1 MTDSQRIC
9 DPAPSGPAA
18 ARGGD
23 VRAALLA
30 PVPQLLR
37 DSGIPPMP
45 LLRRC
50 GIPLKALQEPDA
62 RIPYRLAGRLLQ
74 ECSAAT
80 GRVDFGL
87 QLGERFDFDML
98 GPTGAL
104 MRQSPTVGAA
114 LRNLQRYSAV
124 HDGGALTYLDTT
136 RRDVVALGYAL
147 YDHSLP
153 GVTMIYDLAIAIG
166 WRMLGGLCGPD
177 WRAIEVSFSGSRP
190 RSIAAHRRMFGGLL
204 RFDSARTEIVF
215 AADWL
220 EAPIPGA
227 DVAAHAAAVRAVEAI
242 EGDADE
248 RLLERTRAALQ
259 ALIITGALRAA
270 RVAAALGTSERSL
283 RRQLQRRGTSLHA
296 LTADVR
302 QHLALH
308 FLAHTSLSL
317 VAIADALGYGDATA
331 FSRAFKG
338 WAGCAPRQWRAV
350 NSNEARFKATPAA
363 P

>member
-1 MTDSQRIC
+1 MTNSPRIRA
-9 DPAPSGPAA
+9 PAQGGPEADRQA
-18 ARGGD
+18 D

-30 PVPQLLR
+30 QVPQLLR

-50 GIPLKALQEPDA
+50 GVPLKALQEPDA
-62 RIPYRLAGRLLQ
+62 RIPYRLAARLMH

-80 GRVDFGL
+80 GRADFGL
-87 QLGERFDFDML
+87 QLGQMFDFDML

-124 HDGGALTYLDTT
+124 HDGGALVYLDTS

-153 GVTMIYDLAIAIG
+153 GVAMIYDLAIAIG
-166 WRMLGGLCGPD
+166 WRMLRGLCGPD

-190 RSIAAHRRMFGGLL
+190 RDIAAHRRVFGALL
-204 RFDSARTEIVF
+204 RFDSARTEIAF

-220 EAPIPGA
+220 DAPIRGA
-227 DVAAHAAAVRAVEAI
+227 DAAALEAAVRAVEAI

-308 FLAHTSLSL
+308 LLAHTRLSL
-317 VAIADALGYGDATA
+317 IEIADALGYGDATA

-338 WAGCAPRQWRAV
+338 WAGCAPRQWRAD
-350 NSNEARFKATPAA
+350 NSNKARFKATPAA